1 MVIKVFLIYIHPV
14 FIRIVGW
21 IISHPEDL
29 HRIGISR
36 NHCHTN
42 RLQISIGFLHR
53 FFDII
58 LYCIVN
64 CQLDVFAMLH
74 WIIYFTGLWYLDPSA
89 VTLIFYRAVLAF

>member
-74 WIIYFTGLWYLDPSA
+74 RGVNFTGFWNLNSSSITFVFNISIL
-89 VTLIFYRAVLAF
+89 TF